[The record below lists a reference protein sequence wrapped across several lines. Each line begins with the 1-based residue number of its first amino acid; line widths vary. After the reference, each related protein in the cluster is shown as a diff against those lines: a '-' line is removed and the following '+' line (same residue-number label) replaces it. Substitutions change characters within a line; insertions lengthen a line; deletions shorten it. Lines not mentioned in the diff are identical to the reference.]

1 MEALGALLP
10 AHVLEVV
17 AEHAAL
23 DEVGELDEREHGEL
37 AVAVL
42 NAELAVAEALVA
54 ELELELAVAG
64 ARAVFGEVGEFAV
77 VGAVAACSNA
87 SDLACR

>member
-1 MEALGALLP
+1 MALI
-10 AHVLEVV
+10 
-17 AEHAAL
+17 
-23 DEVGELDEREHGEL
+23 

-42 NAELAVAEALVA
+42 NAELAVAEALVAEAVA